1 MRRQNDRGV
10 VLEER
15 EDRSNGLVQRRGDPG
30 DVREEFETLEPPF
43 VKTIF
48 AEGKRQTAAGRQPL
62 QCRRRL
68 SCHWRCRG
76 YAVPRSALLGGDQI
90 VHCRGDAALAVWHTR
105 QFERHLNCRQGS
117 EDHRLVQIA
126 EMADAED
133 VPLEPVESSTER
145 NVELVEAELAHL
157 V

>member
-1 MRRQNDRGV
+1 MPAPPQ
-10 VLEER
+10 LP
-15 EDRSNGLVQRRGDPG
+15 LALQR
-30 DVREEFETLEPPF
+30 L
-43 VKTIF
+43 
-48 AEGKRQTAAGRQPL
+48 
-62 QCRRRL
+62 CR
-68 SCHWRCRG
+68 
-76 YAVPRSALLGGDQI
+76 PRSALLGGDQI

-105 QFERHLNCRQGS
+105 QFERHLHCRQGS

-157 V
+157 VGVIAV